1 MTDYREWNRRLVAAL
16 NIADGTYYRWARR
29 SGITWH
35 TLSLLYALD
44 DGQPHSQKQICEEWL
59 IPKTTINTV
68 VKTCQEAGYIT
79 LQAMPDQPR
88 QRQICLTEA
97 GRAHAR
103 QVLESL
109 YQVEDRAMEATL
121 RRFPES
127 FVPAMAYYAAQMK
140 AAFEEYSIE
149 NEVDASHENPTV

>member
-1 MTDYREWNRRLVAAL
+1 M
-16 NIADGTYYRWARR
+16 
-29 SGITWH
+29 TWH

-44 DGQPHSQKQICEEWL
+44 DGQPHSQKQICEDWL

-68 VKTCQEAGYIT
+68 VKACQEAGYVT
-79 LQAMPDQPR
+79 LQSMPEQPR

-97 GRAHAR
+97 GRVHAR

-109 YQVEDRAMEATL
+109 YQMEDQAMAETL

-140 AAFEEYSIE
+140 AAFEAYPIE
-149 NEVDASHENPTV
+149 NEVITSHENPTI